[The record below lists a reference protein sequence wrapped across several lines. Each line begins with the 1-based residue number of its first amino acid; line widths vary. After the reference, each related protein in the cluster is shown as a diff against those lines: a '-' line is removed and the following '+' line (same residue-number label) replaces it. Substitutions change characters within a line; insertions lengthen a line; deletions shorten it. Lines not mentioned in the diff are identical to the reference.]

1 MSRIVAID
9 RMRGLCAVLV
19 VLIHAPPLLHSSIP
33 ALRISGWGILELC
46 QIAVP
51 YFFLLSGWMAG
62 EKWRSGKDSF
72 GDLAGGLIRLLWLY
86 VPWFLLYLAIDALS
100 GLSTDPWIV
109 VRRFLGVSDGR
120 VETMG
125 YHLWFLP
132 SLLFAQILSWSS
144 FRLARSA
151 VPAMAIGAA
160 LYLGLALHEATGGR
174 LPWGLVPNEGP
185 NIALLCFALGAILPG
200 FAGRMSPRSWLVASA
215 AAFPFLWIEP
225 ILRNQASGA
234 DWAVPYFTAARV
246 AVPATI
252 LVWLVVRSGSGRPG
266 PASLI
271 LDRLGRDSTAIYLA
285 HLAILVLVPFESIV
299 SNGFLRDNL
308 VRWPVAILGSMA
320 LAMAVRALP
329 WPRIRALVS

>member
-1 MSRIVAID
+1 MSRNLAID
-9 RMRGLCAVLV
+9 RMRGVCAILV
-19 VLIHAPPLLHSSIP
+19 VLIHAPPLLHSSVP

-62 EKWRSGKDSF
+62 EKWRSGKDSL
-72 GDLAGGLIRLLWLY
+72 GELARGTTRLLWLY
-86 VPWFLLYLAIDALS
+86 VPWFLIYLAIDALS

-109 VRRFLGVSDGR
+109 LRRFLGVSDGR
-120 VETMG
+120 VATMG

-132 SLLFAQILSWSS
+132 SLLFAQILSWASM
-144 FRLARSA
+144 RMARSA
-151 VPAMAIGAA
+151 VPAMALGAA
-160 LYLGLALHEATGGR
+160 LYLGLAFHEASGGR

-185 NIALLCFALGAILPG
+185 NIALFCFALGAVLPG
-200 FAGRMSPRSWLVASA
+200 IASRVSSRSWLVASA
-215 AAFPFLWIEP
+215 ASFPFLWIEP
-225 ILRNQASGA
+225 ILRNLASGA

-252 LVWLVVRSGSGRPG
+252 LVLLVLGPGSGRPD
-266 PASLI
+266 PAGGI

-285 HLAILVLVPFESIV
+285 HLAILVLVPFESLV
-299 SNGFLRDNL
+299 ANGFLRDNI

-320 LAMAVRALP
+320 LATAVRALP
-329 WPRIRALVS
+329 WRRIRALVS